1 MFILLHFSPHS
12 WVIENSFDFCDRIFN
27 LSADVCQQCLASFAK
42 HEASSP
48 VPEGG
53 LKVVGSPACP
63 ACPARHSAIQR
74 RDLWLDWR
82 ISRGYREKDRC
93 GLLQAT
99 TGGCLGCRID
109 AEIDAELDGPEI
121 RSKHGIQ
128 ALKEPDEALWALQ
141 KTSAID
147 VAARWKPGWKPGNYR
162 RKYCENLW
170 KSSRLDG

>member
-63 ACPARHSAIQR
+63 ARHSAIQR

-99 TGGCLGCRID
+99 TGGCLGCRNWCRIGWSRD
-109 AEIDAELDGPEI
+109 SIETWDSGLEGTRWGTLGSAKNLSHRCSSQVETWVETWKLPEKI
-121 RSKHGIQ
+121 
-128 ALKEPDEALWALQ
+128 
-141 KTSAID
+141 
-147 VAARWKPGWKPGNYR
+147 
-162 RKYCENLW
+162 LW
-170 KSSRLDG
+170 KSMEIFQTWWLVS